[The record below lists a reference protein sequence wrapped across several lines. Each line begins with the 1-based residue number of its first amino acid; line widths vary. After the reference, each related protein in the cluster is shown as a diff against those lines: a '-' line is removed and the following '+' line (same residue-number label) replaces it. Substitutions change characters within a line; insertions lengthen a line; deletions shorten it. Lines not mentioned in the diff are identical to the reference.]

1 VLALAI
7 ARRGGGLRL
16 PLTSGGAIVDTQ
28 IRRKA
33 TWTEADATL
42 SGCGAPSSIA
52 AWRDFRSEKDH
63 LRAKKMDPGT
73 AIIGSKSALRQG

>member
-42 SGCGAPSSIA
+42 SGCGAPNSIA
-52 AWRDFRSEKDH
+52 ACV
-63 LRAKKMDPGT
+63 
-73 AIIGSKSALRQG
+73 